1 MSGYSRRRLL
11 AVGGAMTVGAVA
23 GCLDDSESTEE
34 TADDG
39 PVLET
44 ITLENLNSRSHTL
57 DIIIQ
62 WDDEIE
68 YWEEHELSA
77 ISDSGDS
84 GDSSLLL
91 EEGWPTDPGDFRLT
105 VRLDNDERERFSS
118 SQLPDRNCL
127 DLVVLIS
134 REGELSILTTVS
146 GGTCADEV
154 DDGAETDDA
163 LDDIDDE

>member
-11 AVGGAMTVGAVA
+11 SVGGAVTVGAVA
-23 GCLDDSESTEE
+23 GCLDDTESTGDA
-34 TADDG
+34 ADDG

-68 YWEEHELSA
+68 YWEEYDLSA
-77 ISDSGDS
+77 ISDSENSTRRLDG
-84 GDSSLLL
+84 
-91 EEGWPTDPGDFRLT
+91 GWPTDPGEFRLT
-105 VRLDNDERERFSS
+105 VRLDGSTRERFSS

-127 DLVVLIS
+127 DLVFLIS
-134 REGELSILTTVS
+134 REGELSILSEVS
-146 GGTCADEV
+146 GGACADEAADG
-154 DDGAETDDA
+154 DDADDA

>member
-11 AVGGAMTVGAVA
+11 AVGTTVTVA
-23 GCLDDSESTEE
+23 GLAGCAGNGE
-34 TADDG
+34 TSGETSGGDG

-44 ITLENLNSRSHTL
+44 LALENLNSRSHVL

-84 GDSSLLL
+84 SLLL
-91 EEGWPTDPGDFRLT
+91 DSGWPADPGEFQLT
-105 VRLDNDERERFSS
+105 VRLDDGTRARFSS
-118 SQLPDRNCL
+118 TELPDQECQN
-127 DLVVLIS
+127 LVVLVS
-134 REGELSILTTVS
+134 REGELSILTDVA
-146 GGTCADEV
+146 GGCVGDGADDNANADE
-154 DDGAETDDA
+154 
-163 LDDIDDE
+163 